1 MDKYFKIVLDLL
13 LNADVQLTSLDI
25 LLQVNVME
33 RFAFEGEGRGGEEG
47 KEGIADGGRD
57 MRGGKEG
64 KEGRRRSI
72 G

>member
-1 MDKYFKIVLDLL
+1 MLGTKEK
-13 LNADVQLTSLDI
+13 
-25 LLQVNVME
+25 
-33 RFAFEGEGRGGEEG
+33 EGRGEGMGVEEG

-64 KEGRRRSI
+64 KEGRRRSM